1 MNATDSLLIPL
12 FDAGRLSGLSGGP
25 LGPRYRFWRDADG
38 QRHIFSIYDADAV
51 PDYPDALAIVARRT
65 PVGPIAMWAG
75 PAGEPA
81 RRAARRMKAEEVHV
95 HVFGEEVPETLAR
108 FLRPH
113 QAPQECLALP
123 APASMAPVF
132 ANQSR
137 RAA

>member
-12 FDAGRLSGLSGGP
+12 FDAGRLSGLTGGP
-25 LGPRYRFWRDADG
+25 LGPRFRFWRDENG
-38 QRHIFSIYDADAV
+38 QRHIFSIYDADAA

-65 PVGPIAMWAG
+65 PAGPIAMWAG

-95 HVFGEEVPETLAR
+95 HVFGEDVPESLAR
-108 FLRPH
+108 FLEPH
-113 QAPQECLALP
+113 EPPPERLALP
-123 APASMAPVF
+123 APTHMMHTHAA
-132 ANQSR
+132 ASR